1 VLSYCNVKRPWPDR
15 KKNRKPIKLAVVYG
29 ATDVCW
35 LKIASFG
42 GYQVVTFLIIC
53 QEGIFMLHTRTITEW
68 YWILYVE
75 SGVVRKCFVQ
85 DENADAAFDW
95 MLASRI
101 RQDFLEFR
109 NRYVRNECEKTF
121 YAHERII

>member
-1 VLSYCNVKRPWPDR
+1 
-15 KKNRKPIKLAVVYG
+15 
-29 ATDVCW
+29 
-35 LKIASFG
+35 
-42 GYQVVTFLIIC
+42 VVTFLIKC
-53 QEGIFMLHTRTITEW
+53 QEGIFMLHTRTIAE
-68 YWILYVE
+68 WILYVE